1 VRKDGNQS
9 RMLLVDSSV
18 LPKVFSR
25 VLEAKE
31 LLASG
36 KVPTAAEAARVAGI
50 SRSAFYKYRDA
61 VYPYE
66 SRGMGKIIT
75 VYLELRDKP
84 GVLSG
89 VLSEFANAGANIL
102 TVNQNIPLKGRAL
115 VSISA
120 RIDRLTVPAG
130 QLIKNLHAAQGVEQ
144 VTRVSGEW
152 EHLG

>member
-1 VRKDGNQS
+1 
-9 RMLLVDSSV
+9 MLLVDSSV
-18 LPKVFSR
+18 LPKVFSQ

-36 KVPTAAEAARVAGI
+36 KVSTAAEAARVAGI

-66 SRGMGKIIT
+66 SRGIGRIIT

-115 VSISA
+115 VSI
-120 RIDRLTVPAG
+120 
-130 QLIKNLHAAQGVEQ
+130 
-144 VTRVSGEW
+144 
-152 EHLG
+152 

>member
-1 VRKDGNQS
+1 MRKDGNQS

-18 LPKVFSR
+18 LPKVFSQ

-36 KVPTAAEAARVAGI
+36 KVSTAAEAARVAGI

-66 SRGMGKIIT
+66 SRGIGRIIT

-89 VLSEFANAGANIL
+89 CSRNSH
-102 TVNQNIPLKGRAL
+102 GRKHPDRKPEH
-115 VSISA
+115 SA
-120 RIDRLTVPAG
+120 RAGRWSRFPQGLTG
-130 QLIKNLHAAQGVEQ
+130 
-144 VTRVSGEW
+144 
-152 EHLG
+152 